1 MDTKPWLLLAL
12 AAALVV
18 IFYLMSPSQT
28 PVAPTQTPVATATP
42 SPTTS
47 TTPTITPTETP
58 KSTTTLQ
65 TPTKPTSETPR
76 AATTTATPRPALRYV
91 PKVEVEVLAPAV
103 VSTTKLPAAV
113 NYTVVLRNV
122 GNATAVVNA
131 SGALVEVRPG
141 EEVRLSYTAVANA
154 AGKLKLAVEI
164 NGTEYAKEVSVYYST
179 PYLKFTLLNSTVV
192 VDRLPVNITVYV
204 LITNAGNA
212 TGYFNDVSIEPNATR
227 VVPVVLTV
235 TRAGSYEV
243 MPNVGVSVVYLAK
256 TYEARLL
263 NSTIAVARLPA
274 NASVVFAIVA
284 TGNGTLTIIVNGTE
298 IRLAPNSTTYYS
310 APIRI
315 NMPLT
320 RNGTY
325 MTISLSLNGSIRT
338 FTLRVFLAS
347 PTFSIS
353 SVAGEAFIRYISV
366 ALSNCR
372 FTELPIESLRL
383 VFNVDVTDAYIS
395 GNGWVSE
402 RDIFVSLSGRLSK
415 EGDVW
420 KGEVT
425 VSVGGYSLGPYSVEV
440 SRGVVKISGGMCI
453 PDAKVIPTA
462 LLDLPGGR
470 YGVFDL
476 AEKLLKAIGAEEYG
490 LKYVGGSYI
499 LRTNTCYINITKAG
513 AEARCPSREIHLTF
527 KE

>member
-28 PVAPTQTPVATATP
+28 PTAPTPTPVATATP

-76 AATTTATPRPALRYV
+76 ATTTTTPQPTPRYI
-91 PKVEVEVLAPAV
+91 PKVEVLAPAAV
-103 VSTTKLPAAV
+103 NATKLPVAV

-122 GNATAVVNA
+122 GNATAVVNV

-192 VDRLPVNITVYV
+192 VDRLPANITVYV
-204 LITNAGNA
+204 AVTNAGNA
-212 TGYFNDVSIEPNATR
+212 TGYFNDVSIEPNATII
-227 VVPVVLTV
+227 VPVVLTV

-243 MPNVGVSVVYLAK
+243 MPGVGVSVVY
-256 TYEARLL
+256 YEVHLL

-284 TGNGTLTIIVNGTE
+284 TGNGTLTITVNGTE

-315 NMPLT
+315 NTPLT
-320 RNGTY
+320 RSGTD

-347 PTFSIS
+347 PTISIS
-353 SVAGEAFIRYISV
+353 SVVGEAFIRDTSV
-366 ALSNCR
+366 ALSKCR
-372 FTELPIESLRL
+372 ITELPIENLRL

-395 GNGWVSE
+395 GNGWVSK

-420 KGEVT
+420 KGEIA
-425 VSVGGYSLGPYSVEV
+425 VSAGGYSLGPYSVEV

-453 PDAKVIPTA
+453 PDARVIPTV

-513 AEARCPSREIHLTF
+513 AEVRCPGREMHLTF